1 MIVKKT
7 MGKNKYTYP
16 MFDNNLL
23 VSSKQL
29 KLCPREFIFPIKQE
43 DIFNY
48 NPQCFMSSVLMLDV
62 IIMNLFSDITKKK
75 RFSEDGFIFQNPG

>member
-1 MIVKKT
+1 MILTKT

-29 KLCPREFIFPIKQE
+29 RLCPREFIFPIKQE
-43 DIFNY
+43 DIFN
-48 NPQCFMSSVLMLDV
+48 FMYSVLMLDV
-62 IIMNLFSDITKKK
+62 IIMNLFSDITKKQ
-75 RFSEDGFIFQNPG
+75 IQ